1 LVGFWILVLVFF
13 RIWLVF
19 LGIGWFFWIVA
30 HQQNKDMQATKPA
43 QEQIHLIYTVKV
55 RLILREIYTVV
66 LRNYST
72 RAS

>member
-43 QEQIHLIYTVKV
+43 QEQIHLIYIGNV
-55 RLILREIYTVV
+55 RWILTEFYRRQ
-66 LRNYST
+66 LRKNS
-72 RAS
+72 SV